1 MASDEA
7 LYRLLLAGDLRAFDA
22 LYARYERPLFGF
34 IRRALPEQAEAED
47 VLHDAFLALLRDR
60 AGAGAARSLR
70 AWLFQVARNLCL
82 NRQRTQRRAVR
93 ALETDARTAAPPAA
107 PPEDLLLQRED
118 QHALSGAVARL
129 PDELAALYRLRARG
143 SSYEEMAVALALPL
157 GTVKSRMHQMVK
169 RLREELSHEL

>member
-1 MASDEA
+1 MVSDEE
-7 LYRLLLAGDLRAFDA
+7 LYRLLLAGDLRAFDQ

-34 IRRALPEQAEAED
+34 IRRAVPEPAEAED

-70 AWLFQVARNLCL
+70 AWLYQVARNLCL
-82 NRQRTQRRAVR
+82 NRYRSHRRSTR
-93 ALETDARTAAPPAA
+93 ALETDARTVAPPTA
-107 PPEDLLLQRED
+107 PPEDALLERED
-118 QHALSGAVARL
+118 QHALAGAVAHL
-129 PDELAALYRLRARG
+129 PAELAELYRLRARG
-143 SSYEEMAVALALPL
+143 NSYEEMAQVLALPL